1 MLKSNIINSRP
12 QGSSHIEKGS
22 SSSTN
27 LSVPDEG
34 YSRNVLWTRQMI
46 STFLLCIS
54 I

>member
-12 QGSSHIEKGS
+12 QGSCHIDKGS
-22 SSSTN
+22 SPSTN

-34 YSRNVLWTRQMI
+34 YSRNVSWALPMI
-46 STFLLCIS
+46 SMFLLCIV